1 MNYELE
7 FSPNFNRKL
16 KKLLKG
22 NPAFKKRVEKTLET
36 LSRDPFSAPLKTH
49 KISIRSGVHYSSK
62 VTGDIRI
69 IWNFID
75 KKTVLL
81 LITIGGHEGSRGV
94 YK

>member
-22 NPAFKKRVEKTLET
+22 NPALGKRVEKTLEV
-36 LSRDPFSAPLKTH
+36 LSTDPFSASLGSH
-49 KISIRSGVHYSSK
+49 KVSISSGIQYSSK
-62 VTGDIRI
+62 VTGDLRI
-69 IWNFID
+69 IWNFLD

-81 LITIGGHEGSRGV
+81 LITIGGHEGNRGV
-94 YK
+94 YR